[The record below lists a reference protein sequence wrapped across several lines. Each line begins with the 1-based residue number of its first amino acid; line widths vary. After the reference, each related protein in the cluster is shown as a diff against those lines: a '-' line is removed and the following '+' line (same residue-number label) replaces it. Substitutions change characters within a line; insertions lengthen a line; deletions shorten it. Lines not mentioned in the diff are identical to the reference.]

1 MRTFATKT
9 PEAKP
14 SPAERGALVPEH
26 RQGTGQVRQEA
37 VDSGPTT
44 QVTVLLMSRSLQR
57 DPSRSGIGDST
68 QAAPCP
74 RPPSNR
80 SGH

>member
-14 SPAERGALVPEH
+14 SSTGRGALVPEN

-44 QVTVLLMSRSLQR
+44 QVIFLLMSHSLQR
-57 DPSRSGIGDST
+57 DPSRPEIGDST

-74 RPPSNR
+74 CPPSNR